1 MADRALIQGAKELA
15 ASEGFIDYASSFS
28 KSFDTEGRKARK
40 EKEILEINNKVSEYY
55 DTVDLDVDL
64 SGFSPESRNL
74 YEQQLIKYKDQVY
87 KNATSLANT
96 DASDPAYLEYKSEL
110 NTINSSVSNMAAQ
123 ADLLKQLTSEYRT
136 INSSGK
142 DGLGGFSVGADPA
155 DVEDMKKIFLDKS
168 VPLQSDD
175 KGNLYYNVD
184 GKKYSIKDFKMP
196 LMPAAGEAKQIID
209 KNSEYSQLGRPLTPQ
224 NILALK
230 NQYTDLIPSRDI
242 LASLL
247 SADFKDIPT
256 EKIDLDDYDN
266 WEDARDVFINMLAV
280 ANTEAA
286 ANSVKYVT
294 GDATSAQ
301 RNRASQ
307 VAALSEAFVAGNPI
321 IRSKVKFV
329 VVAPTGGKSASG
341 PNQQPKSYK
350 RFDLDQFGRWV
361 ENYEAGLYTDPRRI
375 AGDLGITY

>member
-224 NILALK
+224 NVLALK

-286 ANSVKYVT
+286 ASSVKYVT

>member
-1 MADRALIQGAKELA
+1 MADKALIQGAKELA

-28 KSFDTEGRKARK
+28 KSFDAEGRKAKK

-123 ADLLKQLTSEYRT
+123 ADLLKQLTLEYRT

-175 KGNLYYNVD
+175 KGNLYYNVN

-209 KNSEYSQLGRPLTPQ
+209 KNSQYSQLGRPLTPQ
-224 NILALK
+224 NVLALK

-286 ANSVKYVT
+286 ANSVKYVA

>member
-28 KSFDTEGRKARK
+28 KSFDAEGRKAKK

-209 KNSEYSQLGRPLTPQ
+209 KNSQYSQLGRPLTPQ
-224 NILALK
+224 NVLALK

-286 ANSVKYVT
+286 ASSVKYVT

>member
-1 MADRALIQGAKELA
+1 MADKALIQGAKELA

-123 ADLLKQLTSEYRT
+123 ADLLKQLTLEYRT

-175 KGNLYYNVD
+175 KGNLYYNVN

-224 NILALK
+224 NVLALK

-286 ANSVKYVT
+286 ANSVKYVA

>member
-175 KGNLYYNVD
+175 KGNLYYNVN

-224 NILALK
+224 NVLALK